1 MHAAASW
8 QSVQPNMDTDPGSD
22 NRQNNSI
29 SPSPPK
35 KCEIG
40 EIQG

>member
-1 MHAAASW
+1 MLQQAGSAAW
-8 QSVQPNMDTDPGSD
+8 PNMDTDPGSD
-22 NRQNNSI
+22 SRQNNSI
-29 SPSPPK
+29 SPPK